1 MWSLS
6 PVVYAAT
13 YAALTRHPR
22 ALVMAACVAAWG
34 ARLTRNFARK
44 GGYGPEE
51 DYRWPI
57 LRRWIARV
65 DPSGEH
71 GVLAQ
76 LFSLGFVAAYQNLLI
91 WAFVAPSFHASTAAP
106 GVAPLGA
113 ADALLA
119 ALFLALLAGEHYTD
133 EAQWA
138 FQAAKARL
146 SPAARAAAGGDLA
159 RGFCTAG
166 PFAYSRHA
174 NFFCEQA
181 MWWTV
186 FAFAAAAT
194 RGGARGAAYAAV
206 GPALLSALF
215 QGSTWMTE
223 LVSVGKYP
231 AYSAYQA
238 TTSMLVPW
246 TPGASLDSPEGRAL
260 VRAAEAAAAA
270 KKAKAKAAAA

>member
-6 PVVYAAT
+6 PVVYALT
-13 YAALTRHPR
+13 YAAATRHPR
-22 ALVMAACVAAWG
+22 AYVMAACVAAWG

-57 LRRWIARV
+57 LRRWIASV
-65 DPSGEH
+65 DPTGEH
-71 GVLAQ
+71 GLLAQ
-76 LFSLGFVAAYQNLLI
+76 AFSLGFVALYQNVLI
-91 WAFVAPSFHASTAAP
+91 WAFVAPSFHAATAAP

-113 ADALLA
+113 ADAALA
-119 ALFLALLAGEHYTD
+119 ALFLGLLAGEHATD

-138 FQAAKARL
+138 FQSAKHAL
-146 SPAARAAAGGDLA
+146 APAARAAAGGDVA
-159 RGFCTAG
+159 RGFCTTG
-166 PFAYSRHA
+166 PFRYARHV

-186 FAFAAAAT
+186 WAFALAA
-194 RGGARGAAYAAV
+194 GAAPARAAYAAL

-231 AYSAYQA
+231 AYAAYQR
-238 TTSMLVPW
+238 TTSTFVPW
-246 TPGASLDSPEGRAL
+246 LPGPALDSPEGRKL
-260 VRAAEAAAAA
+260 VAEAEAAARGA
-270 KKAKAKAAAA
+270 KGGKAARA